1 MSKSNTTGKI
11 DLRHKL
17 LRGILQD
24 LAPEFDCSPEAL
36 KLRYYR
42 GNNEVVRRVV
52 EEAKRRINEAR
63 QLEEEKRYIRE
74 ALAA

>member
-1 MSKSNTTGKI
+1 
-11 DLRHKL
+11 
-17 LRGILQD
+17 
-24 LAPEFDCSPEAL
+24 
-36 KLRYYR
+36 
-42 GNNEVVRRVV
+42 VRRVV